1 MNLEHYIGGKH
12 VPSVSGATFTALEP
26 STNKPYLT
34 VAAGQQEDVDAAVAA
49 ASAAFTEGPW
59 PSMPAAGRAAVLR
72 RIADAIESRDD
83 RIAAMECRDT
93 GLPITQARGQALR
106 AAQNFRFFA
115 DVITTLGEDVYRVA
129 SAQLNYVIR
138 KPVGVAGL
146 ITPWNTPFMLETWK
160 LAPALASG
168 CPVVLKPAEWS
179 PLSASVL
186 PEIMEEA
193 GLPPGVFNVV
203 HGIGEEAGA
212 ALVAHPDVPVISF
225 TGETTTGKTIMRSAS
240 DHLKSLSM
248 ELGGKS
254 PLVVFED
261 ADLDRAL
268 DAAVFGV
275 FSLNGERCTAS
286 SRILVHQPVYEE
298 FVRRL
303 AGRASR
309 VRVGAPDDPATE
321 LGALVHPEHYDR
333 VMEYV
338 RIGTEEGA
346 RLVAG
351 GSRPADLP
359 EGNFLSATVFADVT
373 EDMRIFQEE
382 IFGPVVCVT
391 PFADEAEALHLANA
405 TRYGLAAYL
414 WTNDLRRT
422 HRMSEAVEAGMVW
435 VNSQNVRDLR
445 TPFGGVK
452 ASGLGREG
460 GEHSIDVYT
469 ESRIVHVATEDLPVS
484 RFGTV

>member
-1 MNLEHYIGGKH
+1 MNLEHYIDGAH
-12 VPSVSGATFTALEP
+12 VPSVSGQTFTSLEP
-26 STNKPYLT
+26 ATNRPALT
-34 VAAGQQEDVDAAVAA
+34 VASGDAEDVDLAVRAALR
-49 ASAAFTEGPW
+49 AFTDGPW
-59 PSMPAAGRAAVLR
+59 PRMPGEERAAVLR
-72 RIADAIESRDD
+72 GVAAAIEARDERIAEL
-83 RIAAMECRDT
+83 ECGDT
-93 GLPITQARGQALR
+93 GLPITQARGQARR
-106 AAQNFRFFA
+106 AAHNFRFFA
-115 DVITTLGEDVYRVA
+115 DVISSLGEDVYRVG
-129 SAQLNYVIR
+129 SAQLNYVVR

-160 LAPALASG
+160 LAPALAAG

-179 PLSASVL
+179 PASASLL

-193 GLPPGVFNVV
+193 GLPEGVFNLV
-203 HGIGEEAGA
+203 HGIGEDAGA

-225 TGETTTGKTIMRSAS
+225 TGESGTGQTIMRNAAS
-240 DHLKSLSM
+240 SLKTLSM

-254 PLVVFED
+254 PLLVFAD

-268 DAAVFGV
+268 DASVFGV

-286 SRILVHQPVYEE
+286 SRILVQDTVYEE
-298 FVRRL
+298 FVARL
-303 AGRASR
+303 AERAAR
-309 VRVGAPDDPATE
+309 VRVGAPGDPATE
-321 LGALVHPEHYDR
+321 LGALIHPEHYER

-338 RIGTEEGA
+338 ELGSREGA

-351 GSRPADLP
+351 GSRPEHLP
-359 EGNFLSATVFADVT
+359 AGNFLAATVFADVT
-373 EDMRIFQEE
+373 PHMRIFQEE

-391 PFADEAEALHLANA
+391 PFSTETEAVELANA

-422 HRMSEAVEAGMVW
+422 HRLAQSIEAGMVW

-452 ASGLGREG
+452 ASGVGREG
-460 GEHSIDVYT
+460 GRHSIDVYT
-469 ESRIVHVATEDLPVS
+469 ESHIVHLATEDLPIP
-484 RFGTV
+484 RFGAA